1 MQFARINGISLHYR
15 ASGLGTGKPAI
26 AFVNSLG
33 TDLRIW
39 QAVAEELSPDFAI
52 LAYDKRGHGL
62 SDIGQTPYAMADHAA
77 DLAGLMEHLDIRRA
91 IVCGVSVG
99 GQIAL
104 QLSFDR
110 PSSVAGLVLSNT
122 AAKIGDEDFWSARMT
137 LIAEKGL
144 AAVVDGILE
153 RWFSPSFRDPANPA
167 FSGYRNMLT
176 RQSAEGYLATCAAIR
191 AFDRR
196 ADLAHIAVPAACIGA
211 EFDGATPPAQ
221 VEELAAG
228 IADAR
233 YELISGAGHIPC
245 VEAPG
250 RVAEIVRALVQRV
263 EEETTA

>member
-15 ASGLGTGKPAI
+15 VSGLGTGKPAI

-110 PSSVAGLVLSNT
+110 PEMVTGLVLSNT
-122 AAKIGDEDFWSARMT
+122 AAKIGDEDFWSARMA

-144 AAVVDGILE
+144 AAVANGILE
-153 RWFSPSFRDPANPA
+153 RWF
-167 FSGYRNMLT
+167 NMLT
-176 RQSAEGYLATCAAIR
+176 RQHAEGYLATCAAIR

-196 ADLAHIAVPAACIGA
+196 ADLARIAVPAACIGA

-233 YELISGAGHIPC
+233 YEFISGAGHIPC

-250 RVAEIVRALVQRV
+250 RVAGIVRALAQRA
-263 EEETTA
+263 EKETIA